1 MLMRINILMYNCLIV
16 VNGNELGPDGVSNT
30 QRPDGRTTS
39 STFHH
44 GWWSG
49 KSKLTDDMWLNL

>member
-1 MLMRINILMYNCLIV
+1 MLTRINLVMYNCLIV
-16 VNGNELGPDGVSNT
+16 VNANEIGPDGVSNT
-30 QRPDGRTTS
+30 QIQVGRTTS

-49 KSKLTDDMWLNL
+49 KSKLTDEMWLTV